1 MKNHLYFMRLSAAI
15 LIILLNNT
23 VVVCQTL
30 LTENFSYPEG
40 STLTSNG
47 WIAHS
52 GEGTNPVKVHSSG
65 LAFSGYASSNIGLSA
80 ILNNTGEDVNR
91 SFTTVTSGSVYCALL
106 VKVNAC
112 DNEYFFHMAGSA
124 VGTNYKGRI
133 YADGTG
139 TTFNFGLS
147 KGTGNVVYTSGS
159 PFTTGVTYL
168 LILKYTIV
176 EGASNDIVSLF
187 IVPGSIP
194 ATEPSSP
201 SLGPLTDATT
211 PDLTNVGSIAL
222 RQNSALQ
229 SIIVDG
235 IRVSQRWED
244 AVGALTTDPD
254 GPEQTLPV
262 IYPVPATDELT
273 ISYSRSIKSIEIF
286 DISGRN
292 VVSKNDG
299 LTDPVRIPVK
309 HLKPGLYI
317 LRLHST
323 EGMEVMRF
331 VKR

>member
-1 MKNHLYFMRLSAAI
+1 MKNYLYFMRLSAAM

-23 VVVCQTL
+23 GVVCQTL

-40 STLTSNG
+40 SSLTSNG
-47 WIAHS
+47 WIAHN
-52 GEGTNPVKVHSSG
+52 GEGTNPVKVYSSG
-65 LAFSGYASSNIGLSA
+65 LTFSGYASSNIGFSA
-80 ILNNTGEDVNR
+80 TLNNTGEDVYR
-91 SFTTVTSGSVYCALL
+91 SFATVTSGTVYCALL

-112 DNEYFFHMAGSA
+112 DNEYFFHLAGSA

-159 PFTTGVTYL
+159 PFSTGVTYL
-168 LILKYTIV
+168 VILKYSIV

-201 SLGPLTDATT
+201 SIGPLTDGVP
-211 PDLTNVGSIAL
+211 PDLTNVGSVAL

-229 SIIVDG
+229 NIIVDG

-254 GPEQTLPV
+254 LRKYNLPV

-273 ISYSRSIKSIEIF
+273 ISYSRRIKRIEIF

-292 VVSKNDG
+292 VVSKNED
-299 LTDPVRIPVK
+299 LTDPVRIPVN

-317 LRLHST
+317 LRLHTSGGI
-323 EGMEVMRF
+323 EAMRF